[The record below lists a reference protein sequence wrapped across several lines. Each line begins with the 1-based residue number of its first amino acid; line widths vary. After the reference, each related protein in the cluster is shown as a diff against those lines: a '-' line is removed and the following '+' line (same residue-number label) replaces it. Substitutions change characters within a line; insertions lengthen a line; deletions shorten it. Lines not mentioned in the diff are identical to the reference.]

1 MEGQVFS
8 VLVFWL
14 YMPLKSLF
22 KTNYMPLKSLFKTNY
37 MVGFFSLP
45 LKCLMEDSF
54 AVPFLEG
61 EKRGNLRVE

>member
-22 KTNYMPLKSLFKTNY
+22 KTNYM
-37 MVGFFSLP
+37 VGFFSLP
-45 LKCLMEDSF
+45 LKCPMEDSF

-61 EKRGNLRVE
+61 EKRGNLRAE

>member
-22 KTNYMPLKSLFKTNY
+22 KTND

-54 AVPFLEG
+54 AVLFLEG
-61 EKRGNLRVE
+61 EKRGNLKAK